1 MNGPHEIGG
10 AGSIVIQCLQA
21 VLLMLIAPLAAG
33 FVSTCKARLQ
43 NRRGAGVMQPWRDLR
58 KLFAKEVVMAEHA
71 SWVFRFAPYIVF
83 TATIMAASVVPA
95 LLVDTPLSMTADV
108 IALVA
113 LLALARFFLSLA
125 GMDIGTAFGG
135 MGASREMTFSALAEP
150 AMLLSIF
157 VLSLGAHSTNLTT
170 MITHTLSTPLMMQPS
185 IAFALAAMVMIA
197 VAENGRI
204 PIDNPTTHLE
214 LTMIHEAMLLEYS
227 GRHLALMEWASQIKL
242 LLFATL
248 LVDLFVP
255 WGIAATADGAG
266 IVLALGIWLLK
277 LMVLFILLSIAETG
291 MAKLRLFEVPEYL
304 SAAFVLAFLGLLT
317 HYMLEVLA

>member
-1 MNGPHEIGG
+1 M
-10 AGSIVIQCLQA
+10 SSLVIQLLQA
-21 VLLMLIAPLAAG
+21 ILLVMIAPLAAG
-33 FVSTCKARLQ
+33 FIATCKARLQ
-43 NRRGAGVMQPWRDLR
+43 NRRGGGILQAYRDLR
-58 KLFAKEVVMAEHA
+58 KLFSKEVVMATHA
-71 SWVFRFAPYIVF
+71 SWIFRFAPYIVF
-83 TATIMAASVVPA
+83 TATIMAASVIPA

-113 LLALARFFLSLA
+113 LLALARFFLALA

-150 AMLLSIF
+150 AMLMSVF

-170 MITHTLSTPLMMQPS
+170 MITHTLNTPMMMQPS
-185 IAFALAAMVMIA
+185 LAFALAAMVMVAI
-197 VAENGRI
+197 AENGRI

-227 GRHLALMEWASQIKL
+227 GRHLALMEWAAQIKL
-242 LLFATL
+242 VLFATL

-255 WGIAATADGAG
+255 WGIAATADAAG
-266 IVLALGIWLLK
+266 LILALLFWLLK
-277 LMVLFILLSIAETG
+277 LMLLFVLLALAETG

-304 SAAFVLAFLGLLT
+304 SAAFVLAFLGLIT
-317 HYMLEVLA
+317 HYMLEVGA

>member
-1 MNGPHEIGG
+1 MSVM
-10 AGSIVIQCLQA
+10 ASISVQLFQA
-21 VLLMLIAPLAAG
+21 VLLVLIAPLAAG

-43 NRRGAGVMQPWRDLR
+43 NRRGAGVLQPWRDLR

-71 SWVFRFAPYIVF
+71 SWIFRFAPYIVF
-83 TATIMAASVVPA
+83 TATMMAASVVPA
-95 LLVDTPLSMTADV
+95 LMVDTPLSLTADV

-113 LLALARFFLSLA
+113 LLALARFFLALA

-150 AMLLSIF
+150 AMLMSIF

-170 MITHTLSTPLMMQPS
+170 MINHTLNTPVMMQPS

-197 VAENGRI
+197 MAENGRI
-204 PIDNPTTHLE
+204 PIDNPNTHLE

-242 LLFATL
+242 ILFATL

-255 WGIAATADGAG
+255 WGIAAHADPGG
-266 IVLALGIWLLK
+266 VVLACVFWLLK
-277 LMVLFILLSIAETG
+277 LAVLFVLLALAETG

-304 SAAFVLAFLGLLT
+304 SAAFVLAFLGLIT
-317 HYMLEVLA
+317 HYMLEVAV

>member
-1 MNGPHEIGG
+1 MNS
-10 AGSIVIQCLQA
+10 ALIQILQA
-21 VLLMLIAPLAAG
+21 VLLLLFAPLAAG

-43 NRRGAGVMQPWRDLR
+43 NRKGAGIMQPWRDLR

-71 SWVFRFAPYIVF
+71 SWIFRVAPYIVF
-83 TATIMAASVVPA
+83 TATVMAASCVPA
-95 LLVDTPLSMTADV
+95 LLVDTPLSLTADV
-108 IALVA
+108 IALVG

-150 AMLLSIF
+150 AMLMSVF
-157 VLSLGAHSTNLTT
+157 VLSIGAQSTNLTT
-170 MITHTLSTPLMMQPS
+170 MITHTLNTPMVMQPS
-185 IAFALAAMVMIA
+185 LAFALAALIMIA

-227 GRHLALMEWASQIKL
+227 GRHLALMEWASMVKL
-242 LLFATL
+242 VLFATL

-255 WGIAATADGAG
+255 WGIAANADPTGLLMAFAFWILKLG
-266 IVLALGIWLLK
+266 VLFVLLAL
-277 LMVLFILLSIAETG
+277 AETG
-291 MAKLRLFEVPEYL
+291 LAKLRLFEVPEFL
-304 SAAFVLAFLGLLT
+304 NAAFLLAFLGLIT
-317 HYMLEVLA
+317 HYMLEVGA

>member
-1 MNGPHEIGG
+1 MS
-10 AGSIVIQCLQA
+10 SIAIQFLQA
-21 VLLMLIAPLAAG
+21 ILLVLIAPLAAG

-43 NRRGAGVMQPWRDLR
+43 NRRGAGVLQPWRDLR

-113 LLALARFFLSLA
+113 LLALARFFLALA

-150 AMLLSIF
+150 AMLMSVF

-170 MITHTLSTPLMMQPS
+170 MITHTLNSSIVMQPS
-185 IAFALAAMVMIA
+185 LAFALAAMVMIA

-242 LLFATL
+242 VLFATL

-255 WGIAATADGAG
+255 WGIAAQADATGLL
-266 IVLALGIWLLK
+266 VALGYWLLK
-277 LMVLFILLSIAETG
+277 LALLFILLALAETG

-304 SAAFVLAFLGLLT
+304 SAAFVLAFLGLIT
-317 HYMLEVLA
+317 HYMLEIAV